1 MVGVPPV
8 LCSLT
13 HPPPFCIPHAL
24 GIANLVGVGART
36 DAQASFRGLRSALA
50 SVDLEYRAL
59 VEEALG
65 AWETHHAEYRAIVTG
80 PPACRGCRCCLLFC
94 RGCRCCLLACRDC
107 RCCLLACR
115 GCRCCLLACRG
126 WRRCLFR
133 RLVLSGCVVVDFPRS
148 APFFFPLLSRTR
160 KLHRRSGPFVRLA
173 RAEKRGPAF
182 ASSERTHPIATS
194 LRPPPGRRGGPS
206 GPLGGRAEGGQQ
218 AAAAGGERRG
228 CPGQGAGAARGRSF
242 RRRRLQRCRYVVAA
256 RQARGDWVSVLR

>member
-1 MVGVPPV
+1 MF
-8 LCSLT
+8 SHA
-13 HPPPFCIPHAL
+13 HPTPLRIPHAL

-80 PPACRGCRCCLLFC
+80 PPACRGCRCCLL
-94 RGCRCCLLACRDC
+94 
-107 RCCLLACR
+107 
-115 GCRCCLLACRG
+115 ACRG

-133 RLVLSGCVVVDFPRS
+133 QLVLSGCVVVDFPRS
-148 APFFFPLLSRTR
+148 APFFSLFFLGQENRD
-160 KLHRRSGPFVRLA
+160 HRRFGPFVRLA

-182 ASSERTHPIATS
+182 ASSERTHLIATS

-218 AAAAGGERRG
+218 ATAAGGERRG